1 MGDTA
6 AGRGILVTLAG
17 EVSLADRLQV
27 RHQSAQAIAHHAEI
41 SARSNRI
48 RQHSDQLLAR
58 SRATRT
64 ISDGIHEKI
73 RKTSKRPAVLRETD
87 NAA

>member
-1 MGDTA
+1 M
-6 AGRGILVTLAG
+6 
-17 EVSLADRLQV
+17 ADRSLV
-27 RHQSAQAIAHHAEI
+27 RRQSAQAIAHNAEI

-64 ISDGIHEKI
+64 ISDGIHDKI
-73 RKTSKRPAVLRETD
+73 RKFSIKRPAVH
-87 NAA
+87 

>member
-1 MGDTA
+1 M
-6 AGRGILVTLAG
+6 RGEALLANRF
-17 EVSLADRLQV
+17 LV

-41 SARSNRI
+41 AERSSRI

-64 ISDGIHEKI
+64 ISDGIHDKI
-73 RKTSKRPAVLRETD
+73 RKFSIKRPAVH
-87 NAA
+87 

>member
-1 MGDTA
+1 MP
-6 AGRGILVTLAG
+6 
-17 EVSLADRLQV
+17 DRFLV
-27 RHQSAQAIAHHAEI
+27 RHESALAIAFHAEI
-41 SARSNRI
+41 AERANRI

-73 RKTSKRPAVLRETD
+73 RSFSIQRPAPARKR
-87 NAA
+87 

>member
-1 MGDTA
+1 MPD
-6 AGRGILVTLAG
+6 R
-17 EVSLADRLQV
+17 SLV

-41 SARSNRI
+41 AARSDRI
-48 RQHSDQLLAR
+48 RQRSDQLLAR

-64 ISDGIHEKI
+64 ISDVIHEKT
-73 RKTSKRPAVLRETD
+73 REFSSKRPAVRRETK